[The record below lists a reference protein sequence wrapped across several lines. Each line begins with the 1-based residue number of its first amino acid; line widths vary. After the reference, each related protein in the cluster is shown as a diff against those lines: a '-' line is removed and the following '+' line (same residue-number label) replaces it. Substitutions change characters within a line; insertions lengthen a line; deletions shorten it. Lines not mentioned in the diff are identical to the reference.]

1 MESDSELVEDG
12 SGVEDEFVE
21 EGLAESSN
29 LEQAWPAGRR
39 CRRLGWAGIS
49 SAPW

>member
-29 LEQAWPAGRR
+29 LERAWPAGRR
-39 CRRLGWAGIS
+39 LGWARIS
-49 SAPW
+49 SAPL